1 MSIFF
6 NKRRIAELWLT
17 CVAAGWGIGFPA
29 MKQAVNEHPVLMVLG
44 LRFLL
49 SALLILP
56 FSIRRMR
63 SMSGKTLVVGIL
75 LGLLL
80 GAAFLF
86 LIFGL
91 QMTTASNTGFL
102 AGLSVIWVLLLS
114 GPLTGK
120 LPSYEAVLAT
130 LFGVTGL
137 YIMSDINGWQ
147 LQWGDTL
154 VVIGSVFTAIHILA
168 LDRFSAHH
176 DNLSLTFLQIATMAV
191 LIIFI
196 QFVRSEPPIPAT
208 WDRGLVF
215 ALVVTSIFS
224 TVLAFWVQTRY
235 QRFTTPT
242 RAILIYNLEPVFSAI
257 FAVWLLH
264 EILPARVLL
273 GGSLILLG
281 MCLPGIFAAVVR
293 HHRKRRNDS
302 VIDYTGEH

>member
-6 NKRRIAELWLT
+6 NKRRIAELWLA

-176 DNLSLTFLQIATMAV
+176 DNLSLTFLQITTMAV

-196 QFVRSEPPIPAT
+196 QFVRSEPLIPTT

-302 VIDYTGEH
+302 VSDYTGEH

>member
-1 MSIFF
+1 
-6 NKRRIAELWLT
+6 
-17 CVAAGWGIGFPA
+17 

-63 SMSGKTLVVGIL
+63 SMSEKTLAVGIL

-130 LFGVTGL
+130 LT
-137 YIMSDINGWQ
+137 D
-147 LQWGDTL
+147 LQ
-154 VVIGSVFTAIHILA
+154 S
-168 LDRFSAHH
+168 
-176 DNLSLTFLQIATMAV
+176 
-191 LIIFI
+191 
-196 QFVRSEPPIPAT
+196 
-208 WDRGLVF
+208 
-215 ALVVTSIFS
+215 
-224 TVLAFWVQTRY
+224 
-235 QRFTTPT
+235 
-242 RAILIYNLEPVFSAI
+242 
-257 FAVWLLH
+257 
-264 EILPARVLL
+264 
-273 GGSLILLG
+273 
-281 MCLPGIFAAVVR
+281 
-293 HHRKRRNDS
+293 
-302 VIDYTGEH
+302 